1 LLGVKQALG
10 DELEIAFRQ
19 TGIIHIVV
27 LSGYNVMLVVG
38 FFWWFSSWMLP
49 LRGRIV
55 FGLIGITLF
64 ALVVGLSA
72 TVVRAS
78 IMAAILLLGKLLGRK
93 YDVLRAL
100 LFAAL
105 IMVLIN
111 PYILLYDI
119 GFQLSFMATL
129 GLVLVLPQFE
139 STLATH
145 STQLKFRDLF
155 FATVVTQI
163 FVLPLLMYHIG
174 EVSLVSVLVNMLVL
188 PMVPVAMLLT
198 FITGLVGAVSIPLGS
213 LVGLLA
219 YLPLQYILVV
229 AELFAAFPF
238 AVVTIPDISVWAV
251 LGMYILLGGAY
262 TIWRRS
268 RQVDVIKPESNIPG
282 LTDWQVVDEAEIQTG
297 EESNDSSPDVTPVFF
312 R

>member
-1 LLGVKQALG
+1 
-10 DELEIAFRQ
+10 
-19 TGIIHIVV
+19 
-27 LSGYNVMLVVG
+27 
-38 FFWWFSSWMLP
+38 
-49 LRGRIV
+49 
-55 FGLIGITLF
+55 
-64 ALVVGLSA
+64 
-72 TVVRAS
+72 
-78 IMAAILLLGKLLGRK
+78 
-93 YDVLRAL
+93 
-100 LFAAL
+100 
-105 IMVLIN
+105 
-111 PYILLYDI
+111 
-119 GFQLSFMATL
+119 MATL

-219 YLPLQYILVV
+219 YLPLQYIMVV

-238 AVVTIPDISVWAV
+238 AVVAIPDISVWAV
-251 LGMYILLGGAY
+251 IGMYVLLGGVY
-262 TIWRRS
+262 TIWRRR
-268 RQVDVIKPESNIPG
+268 RQTDVIQPAANIHG
-282 LTDWQVVDEAEIQTG
+282 LTGWQVVDEAEIQTG
-297 EESNDSSPDVTPVFF
+297 EESNDSPPDVTPIFF